1 MLPSVSDLNNKILA
15 LRPTTS
21 EIEGVTQFVKVIA
34 DFMNQMQ
41 AGSVGMPGIFTYNN
55 AVAIALLQVLPEVA
69 DNSWIIPFANAIHAG
84 SSAASLS
91 PGTVTNPAWTASL
104 VDVLP
109 PVNTGLAAAL
119 PVLISG
125 LQKVTS
131 LNNPA
136 MPMAQA
142 ISDYAK
148 AFIFLVTG
156 LVLAPPG
163 PPIPLPLPFPAK

>member
-1 MLPSVSDLNNKILA
+1 MLPSVSDLNNKFLA
-15 LRPTTS
+15 LPPTNS
-21 EIEGVTQFVKVIA
+21 GIEGVTQFVKVVA

-41 AGSVGMPGIFTYNN
+41 AGSGGTPGIFTYNN
-55 AVAIALLQVLPEVA
+55 AVAIALLLTLQEVS

-84 SSAASLS
+84 SSAAILAS
-91 PGTVTNPAWTASL
+91 GTVTNPAWTASL
-104 VDVLP
+104 KDVLP
-109 PVNTGLAAAL
+109 PVNMGLAAAL

-125 LQKVTS
+125 LQNVTS
-131 LNNPA
+131 SNNPA

-163 PPIPLPLPFPAK
+163 PPIPLPLPFPAQ

>member
-1 MLPSVSDLNNKILA
+1 MLPSVSDLNDKFLA
-15 LRPTTS
+15 LPPTAS
-21 EIEGVTQFVKVIA
+21 GIEGVTQFVKVVA
-34 DFMNQMQ
+34 DFMNKMQ
-41 AGSVGMPGIFTYNN
+41 AGSGGTPGIFTYNN
-55 AVAIALLQVLPEVA
+55 SVAIALLLVLPEVE

-84 SSAASLS
+84 SSAAALS
-91 PGTVTNPAWTASL
+91 PGTVMNPAWTAS
-104 VDVLP
+104 VMDVLP
-109 PVNTGLAAAL
+109 PANIGLAAAL

-125 LQKVTS
+125 LQKVS
-131 LNNPA
+131 SSNNPA

-142 ISDYAK
+142 FSDYAK